1 MASAKYDTSKVLCLL
16 ILSSQYYAHCQIRNS
31 GIHIDIEL
39 SELNLYPIYEDVNY
53 DGVNDVIL
61 NASPG
66 TYAFR
71 LKQPLL
77 EIANQFCSCSPDLR
91 NSSSYSQSI
100 GHSMSI
106 ILFKQKKV

>member
-1 MASAKYDTSKVLCLL
+1 M
-16 ILSSQYYAHCQIRNS
+16 RNS

-77 EIANQFCSCSPDLR
+77 EIANQFCRSVHIHLHNINELQITILR
-91 NSSSYSQSI
+91 NNFKFISCMNDYYIKYSFHCPINFSST
-100 GHSMSI
+100 
-106 ILFKQKKV
+106 LFYVTMN